1 MLHNFRP
8 PSINNAATLLRLLT
22 ISLLVCPCLAHCQT
36 ETQPQTQQTLPQTV
50 EDALH
55 QMFDAAGII
64 FAGEVTAIRT
74 RAGEN
79 GASGIVEIDF
89 RVDQAI
95 RGCAAGSTYTL
106 HEWSGLWAG
115 GTPRY
120 LPGQRLLIF
129 LHQPG
134 PTGIT
139 SPVGGPTGIIPIRGT
154 SSSPQAVSSSTTSTP
169 LIADLRWVGTLLQRP
184 SVPTEPLVTA
194 AAAQPAS
201 VADTSTAT
209 QQSPLSVVL
218 EMLASWQKP

>member
-8 PSINNAATLLRLLT
+8 VSTTPAATLLRLLA
-22 ISLLVCPCLAHCQT
+22 ISLLACPRPAQS
-36 ETQPQTQQTLPQTV
+36 QNQTQQAIPQTV

-55 QMFDAAGII
+55 QMSDAAGII

-74 RAGEN
+74 HAGEN

-95 RGCAAGSTYTL
+95 RGCTAGSIYTL

-120 LPGQRLLIF
+120 QPGQRLLIF

-139 SPVGGPTGIIPIRGT
+139 SPVGGPTGIVPIRGT
-154 SSSPQAVSSSTTSTP
+154 SSSPQAVSSSATSTP
-169 LIADLRWVGTLLQRP
+169 LIADLHWVGTLLQRT
-184 SVPTEPLVTA
+184 SIPTEPLATA

-201 VADTSTAT
+201 IADTSTAT
-209 QQSPLSVVL
+209 QQAPVSVVL
-218 EMLASWQKP
+218 GMLAGWQKP

>member
-1 MLHNFRP
+1 MLYNFRP
-8 PSINNAATLLRLLT
+8 GSTTTAATLLRLLA
-22 ISLLVCPCLAHCQT
+22 ISLLAFPRPILSQT
-36 ETQPQTQQTLPQTV
+36 STQQTLPQTV

-55 QMFDAAGII
+55 QMSDTAGII
-64 FAGEVTAIRT
+64 FAGEATAIRT

-95 RGCAAGSTYTL
+95 RGCAAGSIYTL
-106 HEWSGLWAG
+106 REWYGLWAG
-115 GTPRY
+115 GIPRY
-120 LPGQRLLIF
+120 QPGQRLLLF

-134 PTGIT
+134 PSGIT

-154 SSSPQAVSSSTTSTP
+154 STSPQAASSSTTSTP
-169 LIADLRWVGTLLQRP
+169 LIADLRWVGTLLQHSP
-184 SVPTEPLVTA
+184 GPTEPLATA
-194 AAAQPAS
+194 SAAQPGS

-209 QQSPLSVVL
+209 QQAPISVVL

>member
-1 MLHNFRP
+1 VFHNFRP
-8 PSINNAATLLRLLT
+8 VSAITVAPFLGLLA
-22 ISLLVCPCLAHCQT
+22 ISLLACSRPVVSQT
-36 ETQPQTQQTLPQTV
+36 PTQQTLPQTV

-55 QMFDAAGII
+55 YLSDDAGII

-74 RAGEN
+74 HAGEN

-106 HEWSGLWAG
+106 REWYGLWAG
-115 GTPRY
+115 STPRY
-120 LPGQRLLIF
+120 QPGQRLLVF

-134 PTGIT
+134 PSGIS

-154 SSSPQAVSSSTTSTP
+154 SSSPQAASSSTTSTP
-169 LIADLRWVGTLLQRP
+169 LIADLRWVGALLQRP
-184 SVPTEPLVTA
+184 SAPTEPLVTA
-194 AAAQPAS
+194 TTTQPTT

-209 QQSPLSVVL
+209 QQAPISVVL
-218 EMLASWQKP
+218 GMLASWQKP